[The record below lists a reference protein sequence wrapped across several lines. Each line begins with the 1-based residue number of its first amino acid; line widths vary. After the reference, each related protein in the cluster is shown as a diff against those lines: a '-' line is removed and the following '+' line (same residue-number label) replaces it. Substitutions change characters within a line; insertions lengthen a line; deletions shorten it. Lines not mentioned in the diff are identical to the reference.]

1 LLIFRTSLAAAAII
15 ILIIS
20 VIAFQTELATMMP
33 SEDFIY
39 DQSILEVI
47 EKIDRSIP
55 TNETLVVSTL
65 EPHFVYFTDRRAMV
79 PWTATSEESLVSLMR
94 ENGHQYLVVVE
105 NVSAAP
111 QLDELFS
118 SAGLESLDLQFDR
131 LESYESDYFRLHLY
145 KLRFMG

>member
-1 LLIFRTSLAAAAII
+1 
-15 ILIIS
+15 
-20 VIAFQTELATMMP
+20 
-33 SEDFIY
+33 
-39 DQSILEVI
+39 
-47 EKIDRSIP
+47 
-55 TNETLVVSTL
+55 
-65 EPHFVYFTDRRAMV
+65 
-79 PWTATSEESLVSLMR
+79 MR